1 MSKFEDGLKLFDE
14 CCGNKDNVISLS
26 TIELDLSA
34 KGNPRP
40 AVRDVGAFYED
51 VVILAI
57 RINTATV
64 FKDHGAVHYQMDFVN
79 KTVLD

>member
-1 MSKFEDGLKLFDE
+1 MKAENAQLREKLHRVFAEWYDMA
-14 CCGNKDNVISLS
+14 NDDTN
-26 TIELDLSA
+26 
-34 KGNPRP
+34 
-40 AVRDVGAFYED
+40 ED